1 VCALVLLVGAGTSQ
15 IPLKTSLTMR
25 DQSKIKRTALLRY
38 FRVELILFMV
48 GFAMLAFC
56 LGARIYAEFW
66 SHASIVSFEE
76 SRKGSS
82 TVDARSDKQD
92 NSRFD
97 FNLWSSQRIE
107 AYKQSLAQHFEPPVA
122 VLRVEKIHL
131 EVPVLEG
138 TDDLTLN
145 RGVGRISGTARP
157 GEDGNIGIA
166 GHRDGFFRGLKDVK
180 LGDRME
186 LVTTKEADIYVVDKV
201 EVVTPDNVSVLR
213 ATSTPTLTLVTC
225 YPFYFIGSAP
235 QRYIVHASIVAAA
248 RSSGRARTNSPQE
261 NSQRGLD
268 QFTSTHFN
276 RTDTHGPE

>member
-1 VCALVLLVGAGTSQ
+1 MNGQG
-15 IPLKTSLTMR
+15 KFE
-25 DQSKIKRTALLRY
+25 RTGLLRY
-38 FRVELILFMV
+38 FRIEPVLFMV
-48 GFAMLAFC
+48 GFAMLAFY
-56 LGARIYAEFW
+56 LGARIHAGLW
-66 SHASIVSFEE
+66 SRASILSFEE

-82 TVDARSDKQD
+82 TGLARSDRHD
-92 NSRFD
+92 NSGVD
-97 FNLWSSQRIE
+97 FNLWSDKRIE
-107 AYKQSLAQHFEPPVA
+107 AYKQSLAQHFDPPLA

-145 RGVGRISGTARP
+145 RGVGRIAGTARP

-186 LVTTKEADIYVVDKV
+186 LVTTNQTGTYVVDKV
-201 EVVTPDNVSVLR
+201 EIVSPDNVSVLR
-213 ATSTPTLTLVTC
+213 PTAAPSLTLVTC

-235 QRYIVHASIVAAA
+235 QRYIVHASIAVAD
-248 RSSGRARTNSPQE
+248 RSHERAKTAFPHGNSE
-261 NSQRGLD
+261 HRIS

-276 RTDTHGPE
+276 RTHTQGSEQ